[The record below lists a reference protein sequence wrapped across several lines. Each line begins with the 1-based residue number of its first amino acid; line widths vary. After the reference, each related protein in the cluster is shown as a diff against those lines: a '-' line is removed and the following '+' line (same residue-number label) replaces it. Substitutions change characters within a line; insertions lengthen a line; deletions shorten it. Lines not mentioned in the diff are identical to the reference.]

1 MCSVGSGLDERS
13 RTTYVPPLTIAV
25 AYVKSGDLYH
35 ALRWLELGYEARDPN
50 MRYIGVHPNFQPLRG
65 DPRFQELLRRMGLP
79 G

>member
-1 MCSVGSGLDERS
+1 
-13 RTTYVPPLTIAV
+13 
-25 AYVKSGDLYH
+25 
-35 ALRWLELGYEARDPN
+35 